1 MSVTPQR
8 PPGLGPPDGHN
19 TPPWPSGRPLWQQF
33 LIGAVVVLLV
43 VGVILAAVRLWAI
56 PMLQSR
62 GSDAGVA
69 GAATLGALQT
79 QQALTPRPTTTS
91 AVAPA
96 LQPTLSPTSAA
107 TPTLG
112 ITTLPTV
119 VLAPAPTAAPTAQ
132 PTAQA
137 TAASAALPTPVP
149 GSASSATGTAVPSL
163 SGTPYP
169 LPTAPPDVTAAVSQA
184 YLRYWSVRADAL
196 LSLDPAGL
204 DQVAAQDELA
214 ALESNIESDRA
225 QGRALKTDV
234 QHQFSVLTVID
245 DQAVVTDHFR
255 DSSIYVA
262 AGTRDPLPGQVAPAS
277 PDQAPE
283 VGVLYKLQLIDG
295 TWKVVQGQLLS

>member
-1 MSVTPQR
+1 MSVKPQR

-19 TPPWPSGRPLWQQF
+19 TSPWPSGRPLWQQF

-43 VGVILAAVRLWAI
+43 VGVILAVVRLWAI
-56 PMLQSR
+56 PTLQSR

-91 AVAPA
+91 LVAPA
-96 LQPTLSPTSAA
+96 LQPTSAA
-107 TPTLG
+107 TPTAG

-119 VLAPAPTAAPTAQ
+119 VLAPAPTAAPTAR
-132 PTAQA
+132 PTAQP
-137 TAASAALPTPVP
+137 TAASAAQPTRLP
-149 GSASSATGTAVPSL
+149 GSATSATGTVVPSL
-163 SGTPYP
+163 NGTPYP